1 LILLNHA
8 DRMFGHHG
16 WWWRLGGI
24 MPSLLLLLLI
34 GVTIW
39 AVLRITARGLVPA
52 EGPGRPLP
60 GGRRDQALEEV
71 RLRYARGDMTREEF
85 VQRSRDLGGPE
96 LDPGEP
102 IPPPPG

>member
-1 LILLNHA
+1 MLVHHG
-8 DRMFGHHG
+8 DRMFSHHG
-16 WWWRLGGI
+16 WWWGWGGI
-24 MPSLLLLLLI
+24 LPSFLLLVLI

-39 AVLRITARGLVPA
+39 AVFRITARPVPA
-52 EGPGRPLP
+52 AGPGLSAPA
-60 GGRRDQALEEV
+60 GRRDQALEEV
-71 RLRYARGDMTREEF
+71 RLRYARGEMTREEF